1 MSHTPIGYQIK
12 DRKALIDKD
21 KAKQVQL
28 LYDVYLTGASLTSTA
43 KSVGL
48 NLTHSS
54 VGRILQNTSYLGD
67 DYYPQII
74 KKETFDAVQ
83 LEREK
88 RAKKLGRIFPKKEKT
103 PVCYPKT
110 FRLEKQE
117 KKYNDPF
124 KQAEYVYSLVQIKE

>member
-1 MSHTPIGYQIK
+1 
-12 DRKALIDKD
+12 
-21 KAKQVQL
+21 
-28 LYDVYLTGASLTSTA
+28 TA
-43 KSVGL
+43 KSIGL
-48 NLTHSS
+48 NLTNSI
-54 VGRILQNTSYLGD
+54 VDRILQNINDLGD
-67 DYYPQII
+67 DHYPQII
-74 KKETFDAVQ
+74 KKDTFDAVQ

-88 RAKKLGRIFPKKEKT
+88 RAKKLGRIFPKKENV